1 MVFRNKSFL
10 FFKFAAPFL
19 RYDGR
24 EMLHQLKIGNTHYF
38 LKKGNIVDQTTDAIV
53 NAANSN
59 LAGGGG
65 VDGAIHHA
73 GGKLILHE
81 CQVIREKQGKCLPG
95 QAVLTSAG
103 HLVGLF
109 KEADGRSPFS
119 YATRGDEV
127 TVTSAVE
134 IEGVIWYQIDSTAGD
149 GWLPET
155 NLDPV
160 SE

>member
-1 MVFRNKSFL
+1 MERRKL
-10 FFKFAAPFL
+10 
-19 RYDGR
+19 
-24 EMLHQLKIGNTHYF
+24 T
-38 LKKGNIVDQTTDAIV
+38 
-53 NAANSN
+53 
-59 LAGGGG
+59 
-65 VDGAIHHA
+65 
-73 GGKLILHE
+73 LILAVLSLLFIFSLA
-81 CQVIREKQGKCLPG
+81 CKQSGEIITPAEATQRYEATQAAESSDVVTSVEGAEFDPG
-95 QAVLTSAG
+95 DQAVLTSAG

-134 IEGVIWYQIDSTAGD
+134 IEGVIWYQIDSSAGD

-160 SE
+160 GE